1 MGWLDVDREEVEIS
15 FMRLEVVD
23 RDNDDDEV
31 KIEDGYGVLKKFKD
45 CRSYASWFSRVGVE
59 KCFTVLCVCVCVSP
73 PPLPES

>member
-1 MGWLDVDREEVEIS
+1 MRWLDVDREEVEIS

-45 CRSYASWFSRVGVE
+45 CRSYASWFSRVSVE
-59 KCFTVLCVCVCVSP
+59 MCFKFIAL
-73 PPLPES
+73 EFK